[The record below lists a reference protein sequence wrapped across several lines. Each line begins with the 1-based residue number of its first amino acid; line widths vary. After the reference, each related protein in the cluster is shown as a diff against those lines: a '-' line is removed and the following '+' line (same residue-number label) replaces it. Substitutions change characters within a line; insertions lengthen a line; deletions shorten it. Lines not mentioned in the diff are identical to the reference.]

1 MSAIVRRLKLKNDK
15 VKPQSSF
22 MSECLNQRPVPLPTL
37 GLRIV
42 NHDLD
47 DAAIE

>member
-1 MSAIVRRLKLKNDK
+1 MSAIVRKLKLRNDK
-15 VKPQSSF
+15 VKPQSGF
-22 MSECLNQRPVPLPTL
+22 MSDCLNQRPVPLPTL

-42 NHDLD
+42 NPDQV